1 MVRNIILGNAS
12 REQKS
17 PFFDHKTFTSPNDN
31 FQYSYTHSYV
41 PIHTVIC
48 FFCIN
53 VLFCIQGRCCQQRK
67 SGVMQLC
74 PVYSTCISQNIVTK

>member
-1 MVRNIILGNAS
+1 MVRNIILSNAS
-12 REQKS
+12 REQKN

-67 SGVMQLC
+67 SDVMQLSGLQ
-74 PVYSTCISQNIVTK
+74 YMYIAEYTVTK